1 MATQHAGD
9 LKDPI
14 PQKFIYKNQA
24 GKFFVVGGT
33 GGTGGTIDPRVG
45 NLNDLTTTEKGTV
58 VAALNEVAGRQG
70 AGDATEAV
78 KGIAKLSDAV
88 DSTLDAH
95 NGATAATPLAVK
107 TVDSKIGNLTDL
119 ETQAKT
125 NVVEAINEL
134 KQSGGTGGG
143 GGNAN
148 YVLTPEITSPV
159 TGAVGQNVKP
169 VISGSPFIS
178 VVPGDSRKH
187 RVFEI
192 SKDADFATKAV
203 EKNINADSWTVETAL
218 DASTKFYVR
227 IKDIGIK
234 GGASGYSVAVN
245 FTTGTAQ
252 GPLTPTLT
260 LKGFN
265 DSPTDIGS
273 GLKITASPYTTADG
287 SSDIHKATS
296 WSIKKTGAVD
306 NVWEELNSVDYKT
319 EVIVPDGTLEPGTAY
334 TVTCIYHSTSFTDA
348 APAQVNFTT
357 STDFG
362 RIVPPVVSISGFP
375 TSVSTLPTIR
385 GGVFTVTRVTDR
397 HVDTE
402 IKVIRIN
409 DSHEVFTKTFG
420 SAATSVTLETPLSKR
435 TQYTAKIRYKGE
447 KLGWSDWG
455 VQTFTTDND
464 DVKYNYIGV
473 PGSIGFGVGL
483 ARPEAYQSIV
493 AGAGTPEEK
502 RGHELP
508 GTRDPRNFQYGLYQW
523 GNPDAVL
530 DHGKEW
536 AFKENHVAICMNWIP
551 KYYIA
556 SLWNEDDKRP
566 FTDEEL
572 TQKIL
577 PYVEVTFEQLKEA
590 IRRSPENGVV
600 IAPGHAFANRAEA
613 NKKGFYLPR
622 AFINAGKE
630 VDGFFFANTNAV
642 TSHVL
647 NFTDKKFKIFA
658 GYHEKDNYFGQ
669 STSNSTTFVNVQKS
683 QRNTSGSTPNID
695 VRNIDD
701 WFWGGHFNGGGMTP
715 EKVFAPLGAGSR
727 IRHMST
733 FMWQAIVFI
742 SYCHGLFAASA
753 EECAWLDPAM
763 IKNAVRGI
771 NSTRDY
777 KSDTEDA
784 TVYITN
790 RYDSRIN
797 GTTPINNCIFANN
810 YEKTTMTGQPYG
822 PTHLNGGPCIVGFG
836 LNISYT
842 KKISTY
848 TTARILQTLKESID
862 YSSVWSGVVWQ
873 PYYDS
878 AATTSPLNTEYW
890 EQHESVGNL
899 IDLLESNWGYMGRLT
914 TTSLGDSA
922 YQNNAFFMDKS
933 SNISDDDNKKF
944 LISAICAR
952 RHSDRNTTEFTGDQR
967 TFFAGYNFPAF
978 GDGFHETSNGLFYV
992 GYNGHFIDNPQ
1003 NSFVF
1008 GGFVGLR
1015 YSAYPI
1021 V

>member
-134 KQSGGTGGG
+134 KQTGGTGGG

-192 SKDADFATKAV
+192 SKDADFSTKAV

-435 TQYTAKIRYKGE
+435 TQYTAKVRYKGE

-572 TQKIL
+572 TEKIL

-630 VDGFFFANTNAV
+630 VDGFFFANTETV

-669 STSNSTTFVNVQKS
+669 STSNSTTLVMTKESLHGPLGAGSYPTLDPKNV
-683 QRNTSGSTPNID
+683 
-695 VRNIDD
+695 DD
-701 WFWGGHFNGGGMTP
+701 WFWGGREGYSMGA
-715 EKVFAPLGAGSR
+715 EELLYPLGSLSR
-727 IRHMST
+727 IRAPSV
-733 FMWQAIVFI
+733 FMIQAVRFI
-742 SYCHGLFAASA
+742 SYCHGLFASST
-753 EECAWLDPAM
+753 EECAWLDVSM
-763 IKNAVRGI
+763 VYNGVRGVN
-771 NSTRDY
+771 NSKDH
-777 KSDTEDA
+777 KSDSNDA
-784 TVYITN
+784 TVFITN
-790 RYDSRIN
+790 RYDTKVS
-797 GTTPINNCIFANN
+797 TTVGANNCVFANN
-810 YEKTTMTGQPYG
+810 YEKTTMTGQPFG
-822 PTHLNGGPCIVGFG
+822 PTHLNGWLPVVPFG
-836 LNISYT
+836 INICHQSGSGGYGNNHFMQ
-842 KKISTY
+842 Y
-848 TTARILQTLKESID
+848 LKESVD
-862 YSSVWSGVVWQ
+862 YSTVTDQSVYYGYTNDRPHDTLTGALWEKYSGATIETLIGTGHQ
-873 PYYDS
+873 DS
-878 AATTSPLNTEYW
+878 
-890 EQHESVGNL
+890 
-899 IDLLESNWGYMGRLT
+899 MGRQ
-914 TTSLGDSA
+914 TSVAPGDSR
-922 YQNNAFFMDKS
+922 YQVNAFFMDKS
-933 SNISDDDNKKF
+933 SDITEDD
-944 LISAICAR
+944 
-952 RHSDRNTTEFTGDQR
+952 R
-967 TFFAGYNFPAF
+967 TLFMLG
-978 GDGFHETSNGLFYV
+978 GLFARLNAAGATAEFNRDLMWKDINCNHFKTGYEFWDASSGLFTTYSV
-992 GYNGHFIDNPQ
+992 GPANDDYSKYPSKWNL
-1003 NSFVF
+1003 
-1008 GGFVGLR
+1008 GLR
-1015 YSAYPI
+1015 YTAYPI